1 MGCDARAN
9 CQAKLICPMAVD
21 APVRPGPKPRLLR
34 QGRNSVDGD
43 FRRINADIETLAGA
57 RLTQPT
63 VNQSTTAVR
72 VHTGA
77 LERPHICELFI
88 AIKYVPH

>member
-1 MGCDARAN
+1 MGCDARVN
-9 CQAKLICPMAVD
+9 CQAKLTCPMEVD
-21 APVRPGPKPRLLR
+21 APVRPGPRPRLLR
-34 QGRNSVDGD
+34 QGRSSVDGD

-63 VNQSTTAVR
+63 VNQTATAVR

-77 LERPHICELFI
+77 LKRPHICELFI
-88 AIKYVPH
+88 AIEDVPH